1 MFDTCNRTPSSH
13 IIKLPP
19 GCTESNSDKNTL
31 DIGQCS
37 DESCSQNSSIS
48 QTCTAKEDCCC
59 GPRGKEYQE
68 RVYIFCGQSYS
79 DMVFY
84 RIKEC
89 GCSAC
94 VKRETVIK
102 GERLLITVSVTLFDC
117 LKYKL
122 PFFNL
127 SGTRYGK
134 ITPSQPS
141 VTKK

>member
-1 MFDTCNRTPSSH
+1 MFDTCNRTPRSH
-13 IIKLPP
+13 VIKLPP
-19 GCTESNSDKNTL
+19 GCREGISDKNTV

-37 DESCSQNSSIS
+37 DEPCSQNSSLS

-68 RVYIFCGQSYS
+68 RVYIFCGDSYS

-117 LKYKL
+117 LNYKL
-122 PFFNL
+122 PFLNL
-127 SGTRYGK
+127 SGTGMGK
-134 ITPSQPS
+134 LFLNNPA
-141 VTKK
+141 